1 MATKNEVTGDEIR
14 TKGNSTAYKDNWDS
28 IFNKDALFKKKLPE
42 EKPVVHAA
50 ERMVCS
56 ECDTPEE
63 SGHKISCSKLKL

>member
-28 IFNKDALFKKKLPE
+28 IFNKDALFKKK
-42 EKPVVHAA
+42 PVVHAA
-50 ERMVCS
+50 EKMVCS